1 MAIYI
6 AIALAISFIVP
17 FPFSFIAILGT
28 ILFVSYVRRRQFG
41 RISLSGSS
49 SKFGG
54 IGDQSSSNSSLN
66 YYCMNC
72 GRKHNRAACPKCG
85 SKMKRVGS
93 WRC

>member
-28 ILFVSYVRRRQFG
+28 ILFVSYYVRRRQFG
-41 RISLSGSS
+41 RIGLSGSS

-54 IGDQSSSNSSLN
+54 IGNQGSSNSSLN

-72 GRKHNRAACPKCG
+72 GRKHNRAAFLNAG
-85 SKMKRVGS
+85 QR
-93 WRC
+93 

>member
-28 ILFVSYVRRRQFG
+28 ILFVSYYVRRRQFG
-41 RISLSGSS
+41 RIGLSGS

-54 IGDQSSSNSSLN
+54 IGNQSSSNSSLN
-66 YYCMNC
+66 
-72 GRKHNRAACPKCG
+72 
-85 SKMKRVGS
+85 
-93 WRC
+93 